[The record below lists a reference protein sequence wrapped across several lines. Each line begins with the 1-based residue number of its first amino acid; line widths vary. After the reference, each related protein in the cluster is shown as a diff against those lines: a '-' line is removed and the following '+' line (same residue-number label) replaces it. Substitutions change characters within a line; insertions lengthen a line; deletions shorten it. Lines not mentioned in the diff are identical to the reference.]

1 MEPVMNIQSQHVSRD
16 AVFVSLFASLDE
28 EDADIGTAYLTSCAQ
43 GVSRNRLASEVF
55 PHSALK
61 AEYQGLTVAALFNVY
76 MRGHQ
81 NVSAAQEMVLQR
93 KLRRTN

>member
-1 MEPVMNIQSQHVSRD
+1 MEPAMNTQSQHVSRD
-16 AVFVSLFASLDE
+16 AVFASLFASLDE

-43 GVSRNRLASEVF
+43 GMNRNRLASEVF
-55 PHSALK
+55 PHSSLK
-61 AEYQGLTVAALFNVY
+61 AEFQNLTVAALFGVY

-93 KLRRTN
+93 NLRRTN